1 VTFLVGGGIFVHN
14 LRGLLL
20 AQVDGMSPEKPDGKR
35 ETQPLPRVYI
45 HPKARPG
52 SNLVPHEVPWALEFR
67 VIETGEVFHVP
78 VRSAMTIG
86 RSDVDNTIRPD
97 VDLAPYGGYQKG
109 VSRRHAIIL
118 VREDHLVVRGLS
130 TTNGTWINGTLLATG
145 EEAPLHNGD
154 ELMIGR
160 MPLMIGFIAAPA
172 KQS

>member
-1 VTFLVGGGIFVHN
+1 MVVSLFLI
-14 LRGLLL
+14 LYYYEKL
-20 AQVDGMSPEKPDGKR
+20 AAMSPQKTNRNE
-35 ETQPLPRVYI
+35 ETQQFPRVYI

-52 SNLVPHEVPWALEFR
+52 SNLVPKEVPWAIEFR
-67 VIETGEVFHVP
+67 VIETGEVLHVP

-86 RSDVDNTIRPD
+86 RSDLENTIRPD

-118 VREDHLVVRGLS
+118 LREDHLVVRGLS
-130 TTNGTWINGTLLATG
+130 TTNGTWINGVLLATG
-145 EEAPLHNGD
+145 EEAPLRNAD

-172 KQS
+172 RRN